1 MNHNLISCFGVPG
14 TLLTR
19 QSSSEHSRNAE
30 SLTNILWKDDRN
42 TPSTD
47 YDIEGEE
54 MYDYIMTTAQKIQML
69 E

>member
-1 MNHNLISCFGVPG
+1 MERRPQH
-14 TLLTR
+14 T
-19 QSSSEHSRNAE
+19 
-30 SLTNILWKDDRN
+30 K
-42 TPSTD
+42 PSTD